1 MNPPKIFTD
10 TRRVHHAVFL
20 RYTVNLHR
28 LGGNTV
34 FLCQHIRRAPRFE
47 LMLRRQVSLDV
58 LCHFRVRKRNRD
70 IGKDLFV
77 AHTAL
82 GIHAVFLCVVKRPE
96 LTVARIVRDHPYI
109 HGFVGK
115 ESLHRFRHGIGLL
128 DIRLR
133 VFDVGNV
140 EHILSDKVGIGLS
153 VLALLFYRLI
163 DGNRFCALSD
173 PLLFLVPKLQTFQP
187 CRVRALGKDQ
197 KIVIRGV
204 AFKAALDCEICAEI
218 GHARHGFLCRIV
230 QRLFSL
236 CFPLLRC
243 QLRLLCCL
251 FCFRGLF

>member
-1 MNPPKIFTD
+1 M
-10 TRRVHHAVFL
+10 
-20 RYTVNLHR
+20 
-28 LGGNTV
+28 
-34 FLCQHIRRAPRFE
+34 
-47 LMLRRQVSLDV
+47 
-58 LCHFRVRKRNRD
+58 RKRNRD

-77 AHTAL
+77 SHAAL

-96 LTVARIVRDHPYI
+96 LTVARIVRNHPYI
-109 HGFVGK
+109 HGFMGK
-115 ESLHRFRHGIGLL
+115 ESLHRFRRGIGRL

-153 VLALLFYRLI
+153 VLALLSYRLI
-163 DGNRFCALSD
+163 DGNRFCTLSD
-173 PLLFLVPKLQTFQP
+173 PFLFLVPKLQTFQP

-197 KIVIRGV
+197 KIIIRGV
-204 AFKAALDCEICAEI
+204 AFKAALNCEICAEI
-218 GHARHGFLCRIV
+218 GYTRHGFLSRIV

-236 CFPLLRC
+236 CLPLFRR